1 MDENFEKR
9 NRYHKKSEVHN
20 LDSKLELRMNN
31 KKHMKKLKKKQVWKN
46 KLDQCCKKNP
56 RSTTEIRSWNYLPY
70 SRKIAAQTLAWAI
83 EAPKKQN
90 DGRLQKCS
98 KIDCCQY

>member
-46 KLDQCCKKNP
+46 KLSVAKK
-56 RSTTEIRSWNYLPY
+56 IRDPQL
-70 SRKIAAQTLAWAI
+70 RF
-83 EAPKKQN
+83 EAGTIYRTHVK
-90 DGRLQKCS
+90 
-98 KIDCCQY
+98 